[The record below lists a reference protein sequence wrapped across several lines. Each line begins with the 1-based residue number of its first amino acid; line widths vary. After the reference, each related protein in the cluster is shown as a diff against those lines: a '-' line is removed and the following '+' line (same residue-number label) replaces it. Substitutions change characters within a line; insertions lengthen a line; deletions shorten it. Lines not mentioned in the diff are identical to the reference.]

1 MVARTTDTIHRPRY
15 TDHHEDPG
23 MYGLLGERVPIE
35 VIQHPAI
42 EYVAMAVRYI
52 LRGEG
57 AVFIGSN
64 IPLRTNRFNRREH
77 EAPDYYIA
85 WDVEVAA
92 IRGETA
98 YNLWEVGKPPEWAL
112 EVASPST
119 YERDLYEKPD
129 RYAEIGI
136 GEYWLF
142 DPTGGDLYG
151 QALIGFELVDGR
163 YEPMELVRNEHGLLS
178 GYSRELGVRL
188 CVVEESDQEGLLR
201 IQPGLSLLFDM
212 DFNPALLLFQEVE
225 SGEYILDMAGLRGEI
240 DFERERAELA
250 ESEKRRAESERR
262 RAESERRR
270 AESERRRAESERRRA
285 ESGRRRAEE
294 SLAEERAARAR
305 DRARIRELEERLRRR
320 PPE

>member
-1 MVARTTDTIHRPRY
+1 MVAKTTDTIHRPRY

-57 AVFIGSN
+57 TVFIGSN
-64 IPLRTNRFNRREH
+64 IPLRTNPRNRREH

-136 GEYWLF
+136 GEYWMF

-151 QALIGFELVDGR
+151 QALMGYELVDGG
-163 YEPMELVRNEHGLLS
+163 YEPVEIAPNEHGLLS

-188 CVVEESDQEGLLR
+188 CVVEESDQESLLR
-201 IQPGLSLLFDM
+201 IQPDLALLFDM

-225 SGEYILDMAGLRGEI
+225 SGEYIMDMAGLRAER
-240 DFERERAELA
+240 DFERERAERANA
-250 ESEKRRAESERR
+250 ERQQAD
-262 RAESERRR
+262 A
-270 AESERRRAESERRRA
+270 
-285 ESGRRRAEE
+285 GRRRAEE

-305 DRARIRELEERLRRR
+305 DRARIRELEDRLRRF
-320 PPE
+320 EE

>member
-1 MVARTTDTIHRPRY
+1 MVAKHTDTIQRPRR

-35 VIQHPAI
+35 VIQNPAI
-42 EYVAMAVRYI
+42 EYVTMAVRYI

-64 IPLRTNRFNRREH
+64 IPLRTNPRNRREH
-77 EAPDYYIA
+77 EAPDYYLA
-85 WDVEVAA
+85 RNVNVAA

-136 GEYWLF
+136 GEYWMF

-151 QALIGFELVDGR
+151 QALMGFKLVDGR
-163 YEPMELVRNEHGLLS
+163 YEPVDIARNEHGLLS
-178 GYSRELGVRL
+178 GYSRQLGVRL
-188 CVVEESDQEGLLR
+188 CAVLESEREGLLR
-201 IQPGLSLLFDM
+201 IQPGLNPMFDM
-212 DFNPALLLFQEVE
+212 DFNPALPLFQEVE
-225 SGEYILDMAGLRGEI
+225 TGEYILDMAGLRAER
-240 DFERERAELA
+240 DFERERAE
-250 ESEKRRAESERR
+250 EV
-262 RAESERRR
+262 
-270 AESERRRAESERRRA
+270 
-285 ESGRRRAEE
+285 
-294 SLAEERAARAR
+294 LAEERAARVR
-305 DRARIRELEERLRRR
+305 DQARIRELEERLRRR

>member
-1 MVARTTDTIHRPRY
+1 MVAKHTDTIHRPRY

-23 MYGLLGERVPIE
+23 MYGLLGERIPIE
-35 VIQHPAI
+35 VIQHPTI

-52 LRGEG
+52 LRGQG
-57 AVFIGSN
+57 TVFIGSN
-64 IPLRTNRFNRREH
+64 IPLRTNPRNRREH
-77 EAPDYYIA
+77 EAPDYYLA
-85 WDVEVAA
+85 RNVNVAA

-136 GEYWLF
+136 GEYWMF

-151 QALIGFELVDGR
+151 QTLMGFKLVDGV
-163 YEPMELVRNEHGLLS
+163 YESVELARNEHGLLF

-188 CVVEESDQEGLLR
+188 CVVEESERDGLLR
-201 IQPGLSLLFDM
+201 IQPDLGVLFDM

-225 SGEYILDMAGLRGEI
+225 TGEYILDMAGLRA
-240 DFERERAELA
+240 ERD
-250 ESEKRRAESERR
+250 SERD
-262 RAESERRR
+262 RAD
-270 AESERRRAESERRRA
+270 
-285 ESGRRRAEE
+285 RAEE
-294 SLAEERAARAR
+294 ALAEERART
-305 DRARIRELEERLRRR
+305 RELEERLRRLQ
-320 PPE
+320 E

>member
-1 MVARTTDTIHRPRY
+1 
-15 TDHHEDPG
+15 

-35 VIQHPAI
+35 VIQNPAI
-42 EYVAMAVRYI
+42 EYVTMAVRYI

-64 IPLRTNRFNRREH
+64 IPLRTNPCNRREH
-77 EAPDYYIA
+77 EAPDYYLA
-85 WDVEVAA
+85 RNVNVAA

-136 GEYWLF
+136 GEYWMF

-151 QALIGFELVDGR
+151 QSLMGYELVDGR
-163 YEPMELVRNEHGLLS
+163 YEPADIVRNEHGLLG
-178 GYSRELGVRL
+178 GYSRGLGVWL
-188 CVVEESDQEGLLR
+188 CVVEGSEREGLLR

-212 DFNPALLLFQEVE
+212 DFNPALLLFQGMET
-225 SGEYILDMAGLRGEI
+225 GEYILDMAGLRTVIGRIESER
-240 DFERERAELA
+240 DSERERAD
-250 ESEKRRAESERR
+250 RAE
-262 RAESERRR
+262 AE
-270 AESERRRAESERRRA
+270 
-285 ESGRRRAEE
+285 
-294 SLAEERAARAR
+294 LAEERARR
-305 DRARIRELEERLRRR
+305 RELEERLRRLQ
-320 PPE
+320 E

>member
-1 MVARTTDTIHRPRY
+1 MVAKHTDTIQRPRR

-35 VIQHPAI
+35 VIQNPAI
-42 EYVAMAVRYI
+42 EYVTMAVRYI

-64 IPLRTNRFNRREH
+64 IPLRTNPRNRREH
-77 EAPDYYIA
+77 EAPDYYLA
-85 WDVEVAA
+85 RNVNVAA

-136 GEYWLF
+136 GEYWMF

-151 QALIGFELVDGR
+151 QSLMGFELVDGR
-163 YEPMELVRNEHGLLS
+163 YEPVELVRNEHGLLS
-178 GYSRELGVRL
+178 GCSRGLGVRL
-188 CVVEESDQEGLLR
+188 CVVEESEREGLLR
-201 IQPGLSLLFDM
+201 IKPGLSLLFGM
-212 DFNPALLLFQEVE
+212 DFNPTLLLFQEVE
-225 SGEYILDMAGLRGEI
+225 SGEYVLDMAGLRAEI
-240 DFERERAELA
+240 DYERE
-250 ESEKRRAESERR
+250 RAESERR
-262 RAESERRR
+262 RAEEV
-270 AESERRRAESERRRA
+270 
-285 ESGRRRAEE
+285 
-294 SLAEERAARAR
+294 LAEERAARVR
-305 DRARIRELEERLRRR
+305 DQARIRELEERLRRR

>member
-1 MVARTTDTIHRPRY
+1 MVARTTDTIHRPRR

-35 VIQHPAI
+35 VIQNPVI
-42 EYVAMAVRYI
+42 EYVTMAVRYI

-64 IPLRTNRFNRREH
+64 IPLRTNPRNRREH
-77 EAPDYYIA
+77 EAPDYYLA
-85 WDVEVAA
+85 RNVNVAA

-119 YERDLYEKPD
+119 YERDLYEKPG

-136 GEYWLF
+136 GEYWMF

-151 QALIGFELVDGR
+151 QALMGFELVDGR
-163 YEPMELVRNEHGLLS
+163 YEPVELVRNEHGLLS
-178 GYSRELGVRL
+178 GYIRELGVRL
-188 CVVEESDQEGLLR
+188 CVVEESEREGLLR

-225 SGEYILDMAGLRGEI
+225 SGEYILDMAGLRAEI
-240 DFERERAELA
+240 DFERERAE
-250 ESEKRRAESERR
+250 SAESERR
-262 RAESERRR
+262 RAEEI
-270 AESERRRAESERRRA
+270 
-285 ESGRRRAEE
+285 
-294 SLAEERAARAR
+294 LAEERAARVR
-305 DRARIRELEERLRRR
+305 DQARIRELEERLRRR
-320 PPE
+320 LPE

>member
-1 MVARTTDTIHRPRY
+1 MKRTYSPSASLPNPRRAAIILSTQPSGKYAMVARTTDTIHRPRH

-23 MYGLLGERVPIE
+23 MYGLLGERIPIE
-35 VIQHPAI
+35 VIQHPTI
-42 EYVAMAVRYI
+42 EYVTMAVRYI

-64 IPLRTNRFNRREH
+64 IPLRTNRLNRREH
-77 EAPDYYIA
+77 EAPDYYLA
-85 WDVEVAA
+85 RNVNVAA

-119 YERDLYEKPD
+119 YERDLYEKPA

-136 GEYWLF
+136 GEYWMF

-151 QALIGFELVDGR
+151 QTLMGFELVDGR
-163 YEPMELVRNEHGLLS
+163 YEPVELVRNEHGLLS

-188 CVVEESDQEGLLR
+188 CVVEESQREGLLR
-201 IQPGLSLLFDM
+201 IQPDLGVLFDM

-225 SGEYILDMAGLRGEI
+225 SGEYILDMAGLRAIIGRVEAER
-240 DFERERAELA
+240 DSERERAE
-250 ESEKRRAESERR
+250 RAETE
-262 RAESERRR
+262 
-270 AESERRRAESERRRA
+270 
-285 ESGRRRAEE
+285 
-294 SLAEERAARAR
+294 LAEERATRVQEQ
-305 DRARIRELEERLRRR
+305 ARIRELEEMLRHPR
-320 PPE
+320 E

>member
-57 AVFIGSN
+57 TVFIGSN
-64 IPLRTNRFNRREH
+64 IPLRTNRYNRREH

-136 GEYWLF
+136 GEYWMF
-142 DPTGGDLYG
+142 DPTGGELYG
-151 QALIGFELVDGR
+151 WALRGLELVDGR
-163 YEPMELVRNEHGLLS
+163 YEPLELARNEHGLLS

-188 CVVEESDQEGLLR
+188 CVVEESEREGLLEA
-201 IQPGLSLLFDM
+201 QPELGVLFDM

-225 SGEYILDMAGLRGEI
+225 SGWYILDMAGLRAER
-240 DFERERAELA
+240 DFERERAERVEA
-250 ESEKRRAESERR
+250 ELDFERSRAE
-262 RAESERRR
+262 
-270 AESERRRAESERRRA
+270 RA
-285 ESGRRRAEE
+285 ESGRERAESRRRRAEQE
-294 SLAEERAARAR
+294 LAEERARV
-305 DRARIRELEERLRRR
+305 RELEDRLGRS
-320 PPE
+320 EE

>member
-42 EYVAMAVRYI
+42 EYVTMAVRYI

-64 IPLRTNRFNRREH
+64 IPLRTNPRNRREH
-77 EAPDYYIA
+77 EAPDYYLA
-85 WDVEVAA
+85 RNVNVAA

-98 YNLWEVGKPPEWAL
+98 YNLWEVGKPPDWAL

-136 GEYWLF
+136 GEYWMF

-151 QALIGFELVDGR
+151 QSLMGFKLVDGR
-163 YEPMELVRNEHGLLS
+163 YESVELVRNEHGLLS

-188 CVVEESDQEGLLR
+188 CVVDESDRDGLLR

-212 DFNPALLLFQEVE
+212 DFNPALLLFQDMET
-225 SGEYILDMAGLRGEI
+225 GEYILDMAGLRAEI
-240 DFERERAELA
+240 DLERE
-250 ESEKRRAESERR
+250 RAESERR
-262 RAESERRR
+262 HAESERRH
-270 AESERRRAESERRRA
+270 
-285 ESGRRRAEE
+285 AEE
-294 SLAEERAARAR
+294 VLAEERAARAR
-305 DRARIRELEERLRRR
+305 DQARIRELEEMLRRR

>member
-35 VIQHPAI
+35 VIQHPTI
-42 EYVAMAVRYI
+42 EYVTMAVRYI

-64 IPLRTNRFNRREH
+64 IPLRTNPLNRREH
-77 EAPDYYIA
+77 EAPDYYLA
-85 WDVEVAA
+85 RNVNVAA

-119 YERDLYEKPD
+119 YERDLYEKPA

-136 GEYWLF
+136 GEYWMF
-142 DPTGGDLYG
+142 DPTGGELYG
-151 QALIGFELVDGR
+151 QSLTGFELVDGR
-163 YEPMELVRNEHGLLS
+163 YEPVELVRNEHGLLF

-188 CVVEESDQEGLLR
+188 CVVEESERDGLLR
-201 IQPGLSLLFDM
+201 IQPDLGVLFDM
-212 DFNPALLLFQEVE
+212 DFNPALLLFQDMET
-225 SGEYILDMAGLRGEI
+225 GEYILDMAGLRAIIGRVETER
-240 DFERERAELA
+240 DSERERAD
-250 ESEKRRAESERR
+250 RAESERR
-262 RAESERRR
+262 RAEEV
-270 AESERRRAESERRRA
+270 
-285 ESGRRRAEE
+285 
-294 SLAEERAARAR
+294 LAEERAARVR
-305 DRARIRELEERLRRR
+305 DQARIRELEEMLRHR

>member
-1 MVARTTDTIHRPRY
+1 MVAKTTDTIIRPRR

-52 LRGEG
+52 LRGMG
-57 AVFIGSN
+57 SVFLGSN
-64 IPLRTNRFNRREH
+64 IPLRTNPLNRREH
-77 EAPDYYIA
+77 EAPDYYLA
-85 WDVEVAA
+85 WDVDVAA

-119 YERDLYEKPD
+119 YHRDLNDKPD

-136 GEYWLF
+136 GEYWMF

-151 QALIGFELVDGR
+151 RSLMGFELVDGV
-163 YEPMELVRNEHGLLS
+163 YESVGIVRNEHGLLS

-188 CVVEESDQEGLLR
+188 CVVEESDREGLRR
-201 IQPGLSLLFDM
+201 IQPDLGLLFDM
-212 DFNPALLLFQEVE
+212 DFNPALLLFQEVDT
-225 SGEYILDMAGLRGEI
+225 GWYIVDMAGLRAER
-240 DFERERAELA
+240 DFERERAE
-250 ESEKRRAESERR
+250 RV
-262 RAESERRR
+262 
-270 AESERRRAESERRRA
+270 
-285 ESGRRRAEE
+285 
-294 SLAEERAARAR
+294 
-305 DRARIRELEERLRRR
+305 
-320 PPE
+320 

>member
-1 MVARTTDTIHRPRY
+1 MVAKTTDTIHRPRY

-57 AVFIGSN
+57 TVFIGSN
-64 IPLRTNRFNRREH
+64 IPLRTNPRNRREH

-136 GEYWLF
+136 GEYWMF

-151 QALIGFELVDGR
+151 QALMGLELVDGR
-163 YEPMELVRNEHGLLS
+163 YEPVEIARNEHGLLS

-188 CVVEESDQEGLLR
+188 CVVEESDQESLLR
-201 IQPGLSLLFDM
+201 IQPDLALLFDM
-212 DFNPALLLFQEVE
+212 DFNPALLLFQEAE
-225 SGEYILDMAGLRGEI
+225 SGWYILDMAGLRAVIGRVEVER
-240 DFERERAELA
+240 DFERERAE
-250 ESEKRRAESERR
+250 RAE
-262 RAESERRR
+262 AELE
-270 AESERRRAESERRRA
+270 
-285 ESGRRRAEE
+285 
-294 SLAEERAARAR
+294 EERARR
-305 DRARIRELEERLRRR
+305 RELEERLRRL
-320 PPE
+320 EE

>member
-1 MVARTTDTIHRPRY
+1 MVAKHTDTIHRPRH

-35 VIQHPAI
+35 VIQNPAI
-42 EYVAMAVRYI
+42 EYVTMAVRYI

-64 IPLRTNRFNRREH
+64 IPLRTNPCNRREH
-77 EAPDYYIA
+77 EAPDYYLA
-85 WDVEVAA
+85 RNVNVAA

-136 GEYWLF
+136 GEYWMF

-151 QALIGFELVDGR
+151 QSLMGYELVDGR
-163 YEPMELVRNEHGLLS
+163 YEPADIVRNEHGLLG
-178 GYSRELGVRL
+178 GYSRGLGVWL
-188 CVVEESDQEGLLR
+188 CVVEGSEREGLLR

-212 DFNPALLLFQEVE
+212 DFNPALLLFQGMET
-225 SGEYILDMAGLRGEI
+225 GEYILDMAGLRAER
-240 DFERERAELA
+240 DFEREQVE
-250 ESEKRRAESERR
+250 RAESERR
-262 RAESERRR
+262 RAEEV
-270 AESERRRAESERRRA
+270 
-285 ESGRRRAEE
+285 
-294 SLAEERAARAR
+294 LAKERAARVR
-305 DRARIRELEERLRRR
+305 DQARIRELEERLRRR

>member
-1 MVARTTDTIHRPRY
+1 MTTRTTDTIRRPRH

-35 VIQHPAI
+35 LLQHPVI

-77 EAPDYYIA
+77 EAPDYYLA

-92 IRGETA
+92 IRGKTA

-119 YERDLYEKPD
+119 YERDLYEKPG

-136 GEYWLF
+136 GEYWMF
-142 DPTGGDLYG
+142 DPTGGELYG
-151 QALIGFELVDGR
+151 WPLRGLELVDGR
-163 YEPMELVRNEHGLLS
+163 YEPMELARNEHGLLS

-188 CVVEESDQEGLLR
+188 CVVEESEREGLLR
-201 IQPGLSLLFDM
+201 VQPELGVLFDM

-225 SGEYILDMAGLRGEI
+225 SGWYILDMAGLRAER
-240 DFERERAELA
+240 DFERERAERVEA
-250 ESEKRRAESERR
+250 ELDFERSRAE
-262 RAESERRR
+262 
-270 AESERRRAESERRRA
+270 RA
-285 ESGRRRAEE
+285 ESGRERAESRRRRAEQE
-294 SLAEERAARAR
+294 LAEERARV
-305 DRARIRELEERLRRR
+305 RELEDRLRRSQ
-320 PPE
+320 E

>member
-1 MVARTTDTIHRPRY
+1 MVARTTDTIIRPRH

-42 EYVAMAVRYI
+42 EYVSMAVRYI

-57 AVFIGSN
+57 TVFIGSN
-64 IPLRTNRFNRREH
+64 IPLRTNRRNRREH
-77 EAPDYYIA
+77 EAPDYYLA
-85 WDVEVAA
+85 RGVDVES

-136 GEYWLF
+136 GEYWMF

-151 QALIGFELVDGR
+151 EALMGFELVDGG
-163 YEPMELVRNEHGLLS
+163 YEPVETSRNEHGLLS
-178 GYSRELGVRL
+178 GYSRALGVRL
-188 CVVEESDQEGLLR
+188 CVVEESEREGLLEV
-201 IQPGLSLLFDM
+201 QPDLGLLFDM
-212 DFNPALLLFQEVE
+212 DFNPALILFQEVE
-225 SGEYILDMAGLRGEI
+225 SGLYILDMAGLRA
-240 DFERERAELA
+240 ERDSERARAERAEEA
-250 ESEKRRAESERR
+250 
-262 RAESERRR
+262 
-270 AESERRRAESERRRA
+270 
-285 ESGRRRAEE
+285 
-294 SLAEERAARAR
+294 LAEERARR
-305 DRARIRELEERLRRR
+305 RELEERLRRLQ
-320 PPE
+320 E

>member
-35 VIQHPAI
+35 VIQHPTI
-42 EYVAMAVRYI
+42 EYVTMAIRYI

-64 IPLRTNRFNRREH
+64 IPLRTNRLNRREH
-77 EAPDYYIA
+77 EAPDYYLA
-85 WDVEVAA
+85 RNVNVAA

-119 YERDLYEKPD
+119 YERDLYEKPA

-136 GEYWLF
+136 GEYWMF

-151 QALIGFELVDGR
+151 QTLMGFELVDGR
-163 YEPMELVRNEHGLLS
+163 YEPVELVRNEHGLLS

-188 CVVEESDQEGLLR
+188 CVVEESERDELLR
-201 IQPGLSLLFDM
+201 IQPDLSLLFDM
-212 DFNPALLLFQEVE
+212 DFNP
-225 SGEYILDMAGLRGEI
+225 
-240 DFERERAELA
+240 
-250 ESEKRRAESERR
+250 
-262 RAESERRR
+262 
-270 AESERRRAESERRRA
+270 
-285 ESGRRRAEE
+285 
-294 SLAEERAARAR
+294 RAAAVPGYGDRRVHPGHGGTESDYWAR
-305 DRARIRELEERLRRR
+305 RN
-320 PPE
+320 

>member
-1 MVARTTDTIHRPRY
+1 MVAKHTDTIQRPRR

-35 VIQHPAI
+35 VIQSPAI
-42 EYVAMAVRYI
+42 EYVTMAVRYI

-64 IPLRTNRFNRREH
+64 IPLRTNPRNRREH
-77 EAPDYYIA
+77 EAPDYYLA
-85 WDVEVAA
+85 RNVNVAA

-136 GEYWLF
+136 GEYWMF

-151 QALIGFELVDGR
+151 QSLLGFKLVDGR
-163 YEPMELVRNEHGLLS
+163 YEPVDIVQNEHGLLS
-178 GYSRELGVRL
+178 GYSRELGIRL
-188 CVVEESDQEGLLR
+188 CVVEESEREGLLR

-212 DFNPALLLFQEVE
+212 DFNPTLLLFQEME
-225 SGEYILDMAGLRGEI
+225 TGEYILDMAGLRAEI
-240 DFERERAELA
+240 DVERERAE
-250 ESEKRRAESERR
+250 SEM
-262 RAESERRR
+262 
-270 AESERRRAESERRRA
+270 
-285 ESGRRRAEE
+285 RRAEE
-294 SLAEERAARAR
+294 VLAEERAARAR
-305 DRARIRELEERLRRR
+305 DQARIRELEERLRRR